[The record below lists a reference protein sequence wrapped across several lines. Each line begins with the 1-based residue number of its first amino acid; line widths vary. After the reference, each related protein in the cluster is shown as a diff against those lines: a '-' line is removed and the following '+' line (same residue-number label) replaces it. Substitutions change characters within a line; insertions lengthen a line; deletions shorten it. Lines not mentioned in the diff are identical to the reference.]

1 MKKETDIQVQEA
13 QRISNNMNLKR
24 STPRQM
30 IIKMAR
36 VTERILKG
44 AREKQRATNK
54 GFFAKTLQT
63 RREWHD
69 VSKVLKVKN
78 LKLSI
83 LYKQDNNSEFT
94 KRYSLSQARIK
105 SSSILH

>member
-63 RREWHD
+63 RRFPPND
-69 VSKVLKVKN
+69 VLILCKTPHCRKLGQSDVKE
-78 LKLSI
+78 LCIHLAKYGEYDQTES
-83 LYKQDNNSEFT
+83 
-94 KRYSLSQARIK
+94 
-105 SSSILH
+105 

>member
-63 RREWHD
+63 RRQWHHIFKEMGKKRK
-69 VSKVLKVKN
+69 SKHRTKN
-78 LKLSI
+78 TLSR
-83 LYKQDNNSEFT
+83 F
-94 KRYSLSQARIK
+94 
-105 SSSILH
+105 